1 MGGGATVDKLTYALA
16 WAARGFPVF
25 PLRPGS
31 KKPLFKDWDWT
42 QGATTDEATI
52 RAWWTGRDYNIA
64 TLTDGRIVVDVDTKK
79 GKPGLTSLVSL
90 DMDLDE
96 LDTLTVHTPSGGKH
110 LYYDGPN
117 RSLSTGRLPPG
128 LDIRSYHGY
137 VVAPGSY
144 LDPALPENE
153 GVGGFYTVEVDAPV
167 RRVPVEVLS
176 RLDTPLDRQAAE
188 AVATLDTEMTLERA
202 AAYLAEEAP
211 PAIEGQGGDLTT
223 FKVAAALKDM
233 GVSEAMAAEIMVEC
247 YNERCAPPWDVEEL
261 KQKVANA
268 YAYGSRAPGAYSPE
282 HEFSGVSIPELPP
295 KPVQD
300 QIWYRHGDGF
310 DRNARWLYYKTL
322 PATGIAFIVGPP
334 QSAKTFVLVDLARSL
349 ATGKSWFDTEP
360 DDRGG
365 TVFLFAGS
373 EGSGFAHRLAALQE
387 EGALPISATRVS
399 ALGERGKLG
408 EVAEAIKAETTRMQ
422 AQHGV
427 PLRLVVLETL
437 NTSGLIEDEND
448 AHSVSQAMDNLVTLS
463 TLLDILVIVSH
474 HPPKGGQGMRG
485 SGALLG
491 AADYVVEIQRTGTE
505 VVRTLMLAKARDAE
519 QRRLGA
525 FSLIE
530 VDLGQDDRGRKVTS
544 MVVSGSTAS
553 AAVVKKAT
561 YADLF
566 VECVDFAMI
575 DDGEDVD
582 GKTIVEEESV
592 AKWFKDRCPIQDRS
606 NRRKQM
612 KAAWEFAEGLG
623 AVETVMHDGKKY
635 LYRRERT

>member
-1 MGGGATVDKLTYALA
+1 
-16 WAARGFPVF
+16 
-25 PLRPGS
+25 
-31 KKPLFKDWDWT
+31 
-42 QGATTDEATI
+42 
-52 RAWWTGRDYNIA
+52 
-64 TLTDGRIVVDVDTKK
+64 
-79 GKPGLTSLVSL
+79 VSL

-211 PAIEGQGGDLTT
+211 PAIEGL
-223 FKVAAALKDM
+223 
-233 GVSEAMAAEIMVEC
+233 
-247 YNERCAPPWDVEEL
+247 
-261 KQKVANA
+261 
-268 YAYGSRAPGAYSPE
+268 
-282 HEFSGVSIPELPP
+282 
-295 KPVQD
+295 
-300 QIWYRHGDGF
+300 WYRHGDGF